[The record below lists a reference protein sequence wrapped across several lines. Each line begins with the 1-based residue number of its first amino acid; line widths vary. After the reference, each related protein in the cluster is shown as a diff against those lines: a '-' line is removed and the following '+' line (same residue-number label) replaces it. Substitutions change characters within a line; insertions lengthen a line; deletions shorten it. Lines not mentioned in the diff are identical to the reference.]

1 MQFYKVIATLT
12 NEKWT
17 EENNAFQCGGFQR
30 RTTECT
36 AHYIR
41 ESVLDT
47 IVLHNLQTVTA
58 FAREQPEEFYAMATR
73 NGEAEADK
81 FYKAAER
88 EKIQIEK
95 RIKELDNI
103 IRCLYEDPC
112 MWKIIPRTV

>member
-1 MQFYKVIATLT
+1 MRLT
-12 NEKWT
+12 IPCFGYRIETRK
-17 EENNAFQCGGFQR
+17 
-30 RTTECT
+30 RTVDRD
-36 AHYIR
+36 IR

-95 RIKELDNI
+95 
-103 IRCLYEDPC
+103 
-112 MWKIIPRTV
+112 